1 MSIGAFTDKKRQPTE
16 EEIRK
21 TVGSKL
27 AIWQELIQYIR
38 TNYPSNEDFK
48 FLYGKRYG
56 WALRFRIRG
65 QLLTSLYP
73 NVEGFTVQVNLNPAA
88 IDQAQRMNLGE
99 NVQTAIERANP
110 YPEGRWLFVPVGSA
124 DDMKDIQR
132 LLALRV
138 ETKRLW

>member
-1 MSIGAFTDKKRQPTE
+1 
-16 EEIRK
+16 
-21 TVGSKL
+21 
-27 AIWQELIQYIR
+27 
-38 TNYPSNEDFK
+38 
-48 FLYGKRYG
+48 
-56 WALRFRIRG
+56 
-65 QLLTSLYP
+65 
-73 NVEGFTVQVNLNPAA
+73 VEGFTVQVNLNPAA

-138 ETKRLW
+138 ETKRLR